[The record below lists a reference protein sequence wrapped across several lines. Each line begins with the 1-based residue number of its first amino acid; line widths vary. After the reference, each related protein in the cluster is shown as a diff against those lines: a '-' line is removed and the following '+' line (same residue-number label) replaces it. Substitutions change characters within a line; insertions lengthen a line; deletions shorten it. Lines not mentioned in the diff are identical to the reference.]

1 MVHEA
6 VGAVGGCTCVAHPAP
21 VRRQAATQ
29 PFDVRDD
36 VAPAVGR
43 GGVAVK
49 EDDRLARAGVYVGDL
64 GLEQGDSVTLVRIGG
79 RNGFAHAFASCRS
92 FPPPWT
98 SAERLGAL
106 LKLYSPNRVEGSFC
120 ELRLEGVLGSSLEA
134 GRRKR

>member
-36 VAPAVGR
+36 VAPEVGR

-64 GLEQGDSVTLVRIGG
+64 GLEQGDSVTLVRVGG
-79 RNGFAHAFASCRS
+79 RNGFAHAVASCRS
-92 FPPPWT
+92 FVGIN
-98 SAERLGAL
+98 SASMGPRPEARCPARAL
-106 LKLYSPNRVEGSFC
+106 FTEVPRMIL
-120 ELRLEGVLGSSLEA
+120 LRGWVNNA
-134 GRRKR
+134 GWC